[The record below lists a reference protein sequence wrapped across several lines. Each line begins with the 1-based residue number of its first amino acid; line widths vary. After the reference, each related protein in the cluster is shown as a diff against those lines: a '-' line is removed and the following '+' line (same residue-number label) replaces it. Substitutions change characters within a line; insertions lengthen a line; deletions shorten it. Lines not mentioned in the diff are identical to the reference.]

1 MEITFKKPN
10 KNHSRPFIR
19 YQNFSIMES
28 KTEKYPEMVE
38 LLRGPSWARKFFG
51 KKYINVAAAIKSVE
65 LLCAE
70 RMIQKQSMQV
80 DDELFSLG
88 LMPV

>member
-28 KTEKYPEMVE
+28 KNEKYPEMVE
-38 LLRGPSWARKFFG
+38 LLRGPSYARKFFG
-51 KKYINVAAAIKSVE
+51 KKYVNIEAAIKSVD
-65 LLCAE
+65 LICAE
-70 RMIQKQSMQV
+70 RMIAKQAMLETEAIENV
-80 DDELFSLG
+80 WT
-88 LMPV
+88 

>member
-28 KTEKYPEMVE
+28 KNEKYPEMVE
-38 LLRGPSWARKFFG
+38 LLRGPSYARKFFG
-51 KKYINVAAAIKSVE
+51 KKFINVESAIKSVD
-65 LLCAE
+65 LICAE
-70 RMIQKQSMQV
+70 RMIAKQAMV
-80 DDELFSLG
+80 ETEAI
-88 LMPV
+88 

>member
-28 KTEKYPEMVE
+28 KNEKYPEMVE
-38 LLRGPSWARKFFG
+38 LLRGPSYARKFFG
-51 KKYINVAAAIKSVE
+51 KKYVNIEAAIKSVD
-65 LLCAE
+65 LICAE
-70 RMIQKQSMQV
+70 RMIAKQAMLETEAIENV
-80 DDELFSLG
+80 WL
-88 LMPV
+88 

>member
-28 KTEKYPEMVE
+28 KNEKYPEMVE
-38 LLRGPSWARKFFG
+38 LLRGPSYARKFFG
-51 KKYINVAAAIKSVE
+51 KKYVNVEAAIKSVD
-65 LLCAE
+65 LICAE
-70 RMIQKQSMQV
+70 RMIAKQAMLETEAIENV
-80 DDELFSLG
+80 WL
-88 LMPV
+88 

>member
-28 KTEKYPEMVE
+28 KNEKYPEMVE
-38 LLRGPSWARKFFG
+38 LLRGPSYARKFFG
-51 KKYINVAAAIKSVE
+51 KKYVNIEAAIKSVD
-65 LLCAE
+65 LICAE
-70 RMIQKQSMQV
+70 RMIAKQAML
-80 DDELFSLG
+80 ETEAIENIWT
-88 LMPV
+88 